1 MDTNGTHLN
10 TVVAHRVGAAM
21 TTRGYT
27 PKKLSESAHIARST
41 LIRRLSG
48 TSPFNLNELAA
59 IATEL
64 DYPLSH
70 FLATEGD
77 AA

>member
-1 MDTNGTHLN
+1 MDTTGTQFS
-10 TVVAHRVGAAM
+10 TAVAQRVGTAM

-27 PKKLSESAHIARST
+27 PKSLSESTHIARST

-48 TSPFNLNELAA
+48 TSPFNVNELAA

-64 DYPLSH
+64 DYPLAH
-70 FLATEGD
+70 FLED